1 MICLKLVT
9 NREKKMKCEEAE
21 KHGDLCLG
29 FCGDT
34 DEPCEQCKNCI
45 KCENGYY
52 QLGEVP
58 EELIKKD

>member
-1 MICLKLVT
+1 
-9 NREKKMKCEEAE
+9 MKCEEAE

-29 FCGDT
+29 FGGDT

-45 KCENGYY
+45 KCESGYY

>member
-1 MICLKLVT
+1 
-9 NREKKMKCEEAE
+9 MKCEEAE

-29 FCGDT
+29 LSGDT